1 MMKVLKYI
9 LLILVLTATAT
20 KAEAKIIVAEHMYIF
35 GFSASFN
42 DSILYMTDIQD
53 VQGASY
59 DTKNDFLLARDLYS
73 SQLKEYLAEKKG
85 QPNRVCLV
93 MFSTSKKK
101 AEKKYQKL
109 KKLDAGKDGV
119 IVGMQFLT
127 SDDFKFEAV
136 ELSDE

>member
-9 LLILVLTATAT
+9 LLIFVLTATAT
-20 KAEAKIIVAEHMYIF
+20 RAEAKIIVTEHMYVF

-73 SQLKEYLAEKKG
+73 SQLKEYLTEKKG
-85 QPNRVCLV
+85 MPNRVCLV

-109 KKLDAGKDGV
+109 KKQYAGKDGV
-119 IVGMQFLT
+119 IRGMQYLT
-127 SDDFKFEAV
+127 VDDFKFEAP
-136 ELSDE
+136 EITDY